1 LEKQL
6 RGMCCHYL
14 RPFVPEPIL
23 LFFPNIHTNAKV
35 LLLTMLQGK
44 TRATAAQNSGTDT
57 EDESSVIS
65 PNEPTS
71 TAMGVSAS
79 QPLSAIA
86 ERTVSGA
93 DESDEDEE
101 DVAGGWR
108 PANAAIAGGNSTT
121 DLHSGY
127 LWKKGSGRRKV
138 GLQMLPLY
146 ASVTTLLDLEKA
158 VVCS

>member
-1 LEKQL
+1 
-6 RGMCCHYL
+6 MS
-14 RPFVPEPIL
+14 
-23 LFFPNIHTNAKV
+23 
-35 LLLTMLQGK
+35 QGK
-44 TRATAAQNSGTDT
+44 TRAIAAQNSGTDT

-71 TAMGVSAS
+71 TTMGTSAP
-79 QPLSAIA
+79 QPLGAIA

-93 DESDEDEE
+93 EESDEDEE

-138 GLQMLPLY
+138 DLHNILYILCSNNTPRPGKSGGLSLDQ
-146 ASVTTLLDLEKA
+146 TT
-158 VVCS
+158 